1 MERNEKTNGLIAVA
15 LVMAILMLGSIIA
28 QNGSST
34 NNGSD
39 DDSGREDNET
49 NKGSDD
55 IPDRTDSGPTNPPIA
70 EMPYRLDI
78 DPQRQMTEDGS
89 AVYKFTFTDPHK
101 GCVSTNEVACA
112 AVIQS
117 YTYEL
122 EFEGND
128 DGLNGEFSEVVC
140 TGSEETG
147 ACSISSLNDEFEMYE
162 QETKVIQL
170 TVTAEKQGTHNFLVQ
185 LKGEGVKAYGKG
197 ALVYIDNGVIP
208 EEETAFFVGKG
219 FVLSENKTNGFL
231 LDLKILNKDSVL
243 SGKAKIGD
251 RNYKIEGQVAEVA
264 VDGVDFGYT
273 SSYVTFDLISI
284 KTGEKVG
291 SFEGYAR
298 QYTGFILLEG
308 KIKNFEG
315 KTWTLT
321 AMGKKKFEV
330 REFDLDDGES
340 VEVSVGE
347 AVFVPGV
354 TSVSTDDSLDE
365 TEDEVYIK
373 PIKVKEKRVLW
384 IFQTSKKV
392 VEIEVVKGDEVFK
405 KKITEYSYE
414 NVEGYKV
421 SVGSL
426 EDDEKI
432 EFDVEKA

>member
-1 MERNEKTNGLIAVA
+1 MEKNEKLNGLMFMAF
-15 LVMAILMLGSIIA
+15 VMAILIVGSVIA

-39 DDSGREDNET
+39 DEDNKT
-49 NKGSDD
+49 NEGSDD
-55 IPDRTDSGPTNPPIA
+55 STEIRDSDTGPIITPKPST
-70 EMPYRLDI
+70 PYLLEI
-78 DPQRQMTEDGS
+78 DPQRQMTDDGS
-89 AVYKFTFTDPHK
+89 AVYKFTFTDQHK
-101 GCVSTNEVACA
+101 PCVPTEGLACA
-112 AVIQS
+112 AVIQQ
-117 YTYEL
+117 YEYEL
-122 EFEGND
+122 EFEGK
-128 DGLNGEFSEVVC
+128 DGLKGEFSKVEC
-140 TGSEETG
+140 TGSDETG
-147 ACSISSLNDEFEMYE
+147 ACSAVQIDDKFTLYE
-162 QETKVIQL
+162 SQTATFQL

-197 ALVYIDNGVIP
+197 ALVYLQNGITPTP
-208 EEETAFFVGKG
+208 EDETAFFVGKG
-219 FVLSENKTNGFL
+219 FVLSENKTDGFL

-251 RNYKIEGQVAEVA
+251 RNYKIDGEVAEVA

-273 SSYVTFDLISI
+273 SSYVTFDIISI

-291 SFEGYAR
+291 SFEGHAR

-405 KKITEYSYE
+405 KKITENSYE